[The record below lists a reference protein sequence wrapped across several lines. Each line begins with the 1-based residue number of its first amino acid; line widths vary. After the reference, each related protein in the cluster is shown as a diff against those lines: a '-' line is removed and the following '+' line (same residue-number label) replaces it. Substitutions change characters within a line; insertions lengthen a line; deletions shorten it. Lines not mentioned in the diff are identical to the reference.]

1 VPLQRGDQQGGVIVT
16 PPDDGGPIIRP
27 VIIDPGA
34 YTPVWVAPDPGKT
47 VLQLNPDS
55 TVGAERFTIRRGVAG
70 LGYAPVDLVTTAAL
84 GGGVTVDFVRR
95 NAQTI
100 LWPLRIRGAT
110 HMEFLTEWR
119 RVADLFAMT
128 SDYGPGVFRIRRP
141 DGTEREAVA
150 WYAGGLEQE
159 PDEGAWL
166 TLTPVVKLLVP
177 SGLWRTPTRTE
188 FSATQETS
196 ADYLAPYP
204 SIGSGTVIGASKL
217 RNDGVADAWPEWEI
231 RGPMTQLTATNI
243 TRGQSFTL
251 TYALGVGEVA
261 RLASRPLV
269 VTGPA
274 GQNLKGSLNLLA
286 GGKPWRLSRRTI
298 NDVQFTVAGA
308 ASETTPGADNGTR
321 IVLRYYQHHGMS

>member
-1 VPLQRGDQQGGVIVT
+1 VPLQRGDQLGGVIIT
-16 PPDDGGPIIRP
+16 PPGGDGGPVVRP
-27 VIIDPGA
+27 VITDPGA
-34 YTPVWVAPDPGKT
+34 YTPTWIAPNGT
-47 VLQLNPDS
+47 TLQLNPE
-55 TVGAERFTIRRGVAG
+55 TTTTGAERFTIRRGVAG
-70 LGYAPVDLVTTAAL
+70 LGHAPVDVVTTAAL

-100 LWPLRIRGAT
+100 LWPLRIRAAT
-110 HMEFLTEWR
+110 HMEFLTELR
-119 RVADLFAMT
+119 RCADLFVQT
-128 SDYGPGVFRIRRP
+128 TDLGPGLFRIRRP
-141 DGTEREAVA
+141 DGSEREAVA

-177 SGLWRTPTRTE
+177 SGLWRTPTQTE

-204 SIGSGTVIGASKL
+204 SIGSGAVIGVSKL
-217 RNDGVADAWPEWEI
+217 RNDGIADAFPEWEI
-231 RGPMTQLTATNI
+231 RGPMTQLTATNT
-243 TRGQSFTL
+243 TRGQSFVL
-251 TYALGVGEVA
+251 TYTLAAGQTI
-261 RLASRPLV
+261 RLSSRPLT

-274 GQNLKGSLNLLA
+274 GQNLKSSLNLLA
-286 GGKPWRLSRRTI
+286 GGKPWRLSRRMV

-308 ASETTPGADNGTR
+308 TAETTPGADNGTR